1 MTKIDLPADNSKDFA
16 SAIMQKIET
25 EHIVAHS
32 RWWFIL
38 HDVAFWSL
46 WFLSALVG
54 AFALSAIV
62 FVLQSSSWQLYMIT
76 HDSFLSYATNTI
88 PFLWLVLFLI
98 MVMLAHV
105 NLRHTPRGY
114 RHSSLLLIV
123 LNLAVTV
130 FVAVI
135 ITAAGL
141 GKFVDEEVGKHLPL
155 YVPAMHKQELEWF
168 KPEEGLVIGKVVY
181 TDQTQQLF
189 ILEAPDTQDFD
200 VDGHLLSNE
209 EWQMLKVPSVR
220 VRVIGVP
227 ETAPFVAC
235 IVLPVPPLGMAP
247 LHLEYAERKF
257 LEPRSIECRGVRP
270 YDRFDQ
276 IKHW

>member
-1 MTKIDLPADNSKDFA
+1 MTKTDPLTDQANAFA
-16 SAIMQKIET
+16 TSVMNKIENEKIQT
-25 EHIVAHS
+25 HS
-32 RWWFIL
+32 RLRFIL
-38 HDVAFWSL
+38 HDAAFWSL
-46 WFLSALVG
+46 WFLSALLG

-62 FVLQSSSWQLYMIT
+62 FVLQSSSWQLYLIT

-98 MVMLAHV
+98 MVILAHV
-105 NLRHTPRGY
+105 NLRHTPKGY
-114 RHSSLLLIV
+114 RYSSLLLIV

-130 FVAVI
+130 LVAII

-155 YVPAMHKQELEWF
+155 YVPAHLKQDLDWF
-168 KPEEGLVIGKVVY
+168 KPEQGLVIGTVVSA
-181 TDQTQQLF
+181 DQITQIF
-189 ILEAPDTQDFD
+189 ILDAPDDSDFD
-200 VDGHLLSNE
+200 VDGRLLSGE
-209 EWQMLKVPSVR
+209 EWQMLKVPEVK

-227 ETAPFVAC
+227 ETEPFVAC
-235 IVLPVPPLGMAP
+235 IILPVPSPAFVPM
-247 LHLEYAERKF
+247 HLDYAERKF

-276 IKHW
+276 INHW